1 MRVATY
7 YHNKKVEVE
16 ERNIPKIGNGELLL
30 KIHAASICGSDVM
43 EWYRVNKG
51 PRILGHEVSGEI
63 VEIGEGIIKYKKGD
77 RVCASHHV
85 PCYECH
91 YCKLGHHTL
100 CDTLRKTNFD
110 PGGFSELVR
119 LPSVNVRYGVYNLP
133 DNVSFEEGALIE
145 PLACTLR
152 AQKKAD
158 IKKEQ
163 TVLVIGS
170 GLSGLFHIMLARSY
184 GVKKIITTDI
194 NEYRLKVAKEF
205 GADQVFN
212 ASEDLSR
219 IIPKI
224 NEARLA
230 DVVIVCSGSKQ
241 AALQAIQLVE
251 RGGTILFF
259 ALNSPDQIIPISMN
273 EIFWQKGI
281 TMMSSYAASPEDH
294 HEALK
299 LIQTG
304 KVQVKKMI
312 THRFPFNEIQKGF
325 DLVVKAQDSL
335 KVIIN
340 PTQ

>member
-7 YHNKKVEVE
+7 YNNNDIRIHDHP
-16 ERNIPKIGNGELLL
+16 IPKIGSGELLI
-30 KIHAASICGSDVM
+30 KTQAASICGSDVM

-63 VEIGEGIIKYKKGD
+63 VEVGEGITKYKKGD

-119 LPSVNVRYGVYNLP
+119 LPAINVRYGVYSLP
-133 DNVSFEEGALIE
+133 NNVSFEEGALIE

-163 TVLVIGS
+163 TMLVIGS

-194 NEYRLKVAKEF
+194 NEYRLKMAKEF
-205 GADQVFN
+205 GADNVFN
-212 ASEDLSR
+212 ASEDLLR
-219 IIPKI
+219 LIPEI
-224 NEARLA
+224 NERRLA

-241 AALQAIQLVE
+241 ATLQAIQLVE
-251 RGGTILFF
+251 RGGTVLLF
-259 ALNSPDQIIPISMN
+259 ALNSPDQIIPLSMN
-273 EIFWQKGI
+273 EIFWQKGV

-294 HEALK
+294 VEALK

-312 THRFPFNEIQKGF
+312 THRLPFNKIQKGF